1 MLRGDAMAAE
11 AARKEEPPMV
21 EDDDMIRRGDVLAIL
36 DDEAW
41 LDDTVRR
48 VRALP
53 AVTPRPMKDAPRDGT
68 KVLAWWP
75 AQPGRR
81 KAAWVT
87 SEVNEDTFCR
97 SARGD
102 FSYLGA
108 ENAPTQFLPHPPE
121 GGSDAPRDRGKM
133 VKPKPGDLC
142 GGYATEGGGD
152 A

>member
-1 MLRGDAMAAE
+1 MNDKDL
-11 AARKEEPPMV
+11 
-21 EDDDMIRRGDVLAIL
+21 IRRGDALAAL
-36 DDEAW
+36 DWGDIYGRNAQ
-41 LDDTVRR
+41 DAVMR
-48 VRALP
+48 VP
-53 AVTPRPMKDAPRDGT
+53 AATPRPMKDAPRDGT